1 MFAPSAM
8 RAIMR
13 ASRNASL
20 RPTTAF
26 ARQSIIISRP
36 ASRFLSTTSPEKSHT
51 PNAPAAGTT
60 DVNSDVSSVSSIPIS
75 PLPPPHLSEAE
86 LRVYNILAEELEP
99 SELEVQ
105 DISGGCGS
113 MYGIEVV
120 SEKFRGLSMLK
131 QQRMVN
137 AALKELMDREGWH
150 GVQIRTRVE

>member
-1 MFAPSAM
+1 M
-8 RAIMR
+8 RAVAR
-13 ASRNASL
+13 ASRTASL
-20 RPTTAF
+20 RPATAF
-26 ARQSIIISRP
+26 LRRSIIIVRP
-36 ASRFLSTTSPEKSHT
+36 AARFLSSTLEKSHT
-51 PNAPAAGTT
+51 PNAPVAGTT

-120 SEKFRGLSMLK
+120 SEKFRGLNMLK